1 MEGNVT
7 DEQSVYL
14 MHGWKPPWVSYACR
28 NISGHHRA
36 SSFVKVFLGINIA
49 EVNWKCMV
57 YISSAVTL
65 DFWRP
70 VVLFQSCQDAILFD
84 SEACCK
90 LSCGR
95 IITPKLFYSTAGHE
109 RGGFSFEE
117 NCQGIFYYFF
127 CVVAHLVH
135 HSISVLRHTR
145 IQLLKTAYGSEGS
158 GDVSTTIFISI
169 YVGTLCESQSDC

>member
-1 MEGNVT
+1 VWWCHSDRIDLLQSNYWREVPWKYCQLSVEGNVT

-57 YISSAVTL
+57 YISGAVIL

-70 VVLFQSCQDAILFD
+70 VVLLQSCHDAILFD

-90 LSCGR
+90 LSCEW
-95 IITPKLFYSTAGHE
+95 IITPNLFYSTADH
-109 RGGFSFEE
+109 
-117 NCQGIFYYFF
+117 
-127 CVVAHLVH
+127 
-135 HSISVLRHTR
+135 
-145 IQLLKTAYGSEGS
+145 
-158 GDVSTTIFISI
+158 
-169 YVGTLCESQSDC
+169 